1 MLTIDVC
8 VSHNAGSQA
17 SIWQMKLAN
26 CTLLRHLHAI
36 GHVRGKKK
44 ISAPPFT
51 SSIIRGSGW
60 EETQRVAFIPK

>member
-26 CTLLRHLHAI
+26 CTLLRHLREI
-36 GHVRGKKK
+36 GHVGGKKNL
-44 ISAPPFT
+44 SP
-51 SSIIRGSGW
+51 SSHFFHNQGQWMGREAESS
-60 EETQRVAFIPK
+60 FYS